1 MKRIVSGFLL
11 LVCLFGLF
19 GCKGKNSRVV
29 GTAAEHEVL
38 YDELRYIT
46 LSVRDLLEETYGAE
60 IWNDPAT
67 AEAHRAELE
76 SEILSKLAQDYA
88 VLAAS
93 AIYLPDRSL
102 DDADIQSTVDAA
114 IKEMTEALGGKKE
127 YKQYLSQVYMTD
139 RLMRYSLAKAEL
151 ENALMDAL
159 FSGTELESDTAFS
172 AWLTDGNF
180 IRMKRIESADS
191 AKIESI
197 RNDLLSGKTPEEA
210 IAGTGASLSA
220 AFYLVRG
227 FDEKDPMLEADAFSL
242 ETVGSVGQIR
252 EINNGY
258 RILVRVED
266 NTEMFL
272 ANQAS
277 AYRDSLRTAR
287 ANAILSEI
295 EASVSVV
302 FNDYGKSIDLLKI
315 K

>member
-19 GCKGKNSRVV
+19 GCKEKSSRVV

-76 SEILSKLAQDYA
+76 SEVLSKLAQDYA
-88 VLAAS
+88 VLAAA
-93 AIYLPDRSL
+93 AIYLPGRSL
-102 DDADIQSTVDAA
+102 DDADIQNTVDAA
-114 IKEMTEALGGKKE
+114 VKEMTEALGGKKE
-127 YKQYLSQVYMTD
+127 YKQYLSEVYMTD
-139 RLMRYSLAKAEL
+139 HLMRYSLAKAEL

-159 FSGTELESDTAFS
+159 FVGTELESDTAFS

-180 IRMKRIESADS
+180 VRVKRIESTNFAE
-191 AKIESI
+191 IEAV
-197 RNDLLSGKTPEEA
+197 RNGLISGKEPEEA
-210 IAGTGASLSA
+210 IAGTDASLST

-227 FDEKDPMLEADAFSL
+227 FVDDPTLEEDAFSL
-242 ETVGSVGQIR
+242 EAVGSVGQIR
-252 EINNGY
+252 KTDSGY
-258 RILVRVED
+258 RLLVRMED
-266 NTEMFL
+266 NTETFL

-277 AYRDSLRTAR
+277 AYRDALRKNR
-287 ANAILSEI
+287 ADEILSEI